1 MKFYLCCGWPGESS
15 LIVLRCLRSVFFS
28 KFAKFKLQFFFLF
41 YLVHLK
47 LEPLGFK
54 RVLKFYTETIR
65 YAYSLHAAQLDLVIT
80 SRFSHSN
87 AVKCNVF

>member
-15 LIVLRCLRSVFFS
+15 LIVLRCLRSVFFQS
-28 KFAKFKLQFFFLF
+28 LQNLNCNFFLF